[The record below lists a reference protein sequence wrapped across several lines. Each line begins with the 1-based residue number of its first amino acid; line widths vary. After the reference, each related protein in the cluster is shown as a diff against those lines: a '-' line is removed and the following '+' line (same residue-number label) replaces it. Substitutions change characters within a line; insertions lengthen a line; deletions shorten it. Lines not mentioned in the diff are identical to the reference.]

1 MKILLPIKVETYL
14 DLDSDPITGGI
25 VKFCKQIYDNIDGV
39 IPVQVT
45 KEDRAKRRA
54 RSIMEKAVYT
64 HNPDVV
70 IGNEIDYTYN
80 GLFQEHDV
88 PLISVIHEPLNR
100 DIRMVAM
107 GPRVAKATED
117 GAHTYFVSG
126 NQQSYL
132 RELFIRI
139 SGDDIGAPTGYVNS
153 SFCDVTAPF
162 FTGIEYDALTVGR
175 TEALKDPFWL
185 HRKCGKTD
193 EIQTL
198 VVTSTDQSYDND
210 NQNNYVSKNQSW
222 SRPRNVLKDLPHSQI
237 LTTMAS
243 SGIYVSTCPSE
254 SWGITALEALT
265 AGLPLILTTTGSL
278 DAHSTEDVAAS
289 SNHYRKIP
297 RSVKVTEFVEVVKD
311 MNKMSIEERR
321 EISEMTKE
329 KHSKENW
336 VKSIEDMID
345 RRLADPQKSQRSYQ
359 ALPV

>member
-14 DLDSDPITGGI
+14 DLETDPITGGI

-45 KEDRAKRRA
+45 KEDRVKRRA
-54 RSIMEKAVYT
+54 RSIMEKAIFK
-64 HNPDVV
+64 HDPDVA

-88 PLISVIHEPLNR
+88 PLISIIHEPLNR

-107 GPRVAKATED
+107 GPRVSKATEI

-139 SGDDIGAPTGYVNS
+139 TGDDIGAPTGYVNS
-153 SFCDVTAPF
+153 SYCDVTAPF
-162 FTGIEYDALTVGR
+162 FTGIEYDAITVGR

-185 HRKCGKTD
+185 HRKCGKTSA
-193 EIQTL
+193 IQSL
-198 VVTSTDQSYDND
+198 VVTSTDMSYDNE
-210 NQNNYVSKNQSW
+210 NQNDYLNKNQSW
-222 SRPRNVLKDLPHSQI
+222 SRPRNVLKDLSHSQV

-243 SGIYVSTCPSE
+243 SGVYVSTCPSE

-265 AGLPLILTTTGSL
+265 AGLPLILPTTGSL
-278 DAHSTEDVAAS
+278 NAHSTEDVAAS
-289 SNHYRKIP
+289 SNHYRKVP
-297 RSVKVTEFVEVVKD
+297 RTVGITEFVEVIQD
-311 MNKMSIEERR
+311 MNKIGIEERR
-321 EISEMTKE
+321 EISDMTKE
-329 KHSKENW
+329 KHSKEKW
-336 VKSIEDMID
+336 VKSIENMVD
-345 RRLADPQKSQRSYQ
+345 RRLAEPQKSQRTYQ